1 MEQTGKSK
9 AYAEKGFLE
18 KIKLCLSKKPL
29 PSPTDRKKFDHDFA
43 ISTSFHGVHNI
54 VQNRNKIRKVLWLVV
69 VLGSVSLVIW
79 QIYSRL
85 VNYFTWPTTTS
96 IEVQYVEK
104 MEFPAVTFC
113 NLNRFQ
119 TDAVAKFGVI
129 IFLWHIVSKVLHLQE
144 ITANSTDIREATDFV
159 ASHQNFS
166 IKEFIR
172 NRGFYL
178 NDSTLLDCDFFGKPC
193 SPKDFAHVFTEYG
206 NCFTFNHGETIQTKR
221 KVSVSGRGLRL
232 LFNVNQ
238 INLELLGLSE
248 SDILYLSQGRNPGQ
262 GLCTQNMRKAHHF
275 SQSIGKITSFSNCV
289 LLQMKTYI
297 YFLRQSLTLLC
308 RLEFSD
314 EILAHFNLC
323 LPESLTLSPRLE
335 HNGVISVHCNL
346 CLLGLNHSSSAS
358 QVVGITGAHHHTQLI
373 FIFLVEMECCHVGQ
387 AGLKLLTSG
396 DLPALASQS
405 AGIIEALFSNISSS
419 PLDLTKSGRVSDP
432 KCVASRPTVSK
443 LLSPEPLWFTYVA
456 ATWHSV
462 SGAQD
467 AFTDSPALGFV
478 DAGIIF
484 AIHSPKK
491 VPQFDG
497 LGLLSP
503 VGMHTRVT
511 IRHMKMGFT
520 MLVRLV
526 LNSQPQVIC
535 PPWPPKCLDYRRE
548 PPCPA
553 KKLSLLELQLT

>member
-1 MEQTGKSK
+1 MEQMEKSK
-9 AYAEKGFLE
+9 VYSEKGFLE

-54 VQNRNKIRKVLWLVV
+54 VQNRSKIRKVLWLVV

-119 TDAVAKFGVI
+119 TEAVAKFGVI

-144 ITANSTDIREATDFV
+144 ITANSTDSREATDFV

-166 IKEFIR
+166 IAEFIR
-172 NRGFYL
+172 NKGFYL
-178 NDSTLLDCDFFGKPC
+178 NNSTLLDCDFFGKPC

-221 KVSVSGRGLRL
+221 KVSVSGRGFRL

-238 INLELLGLSE
+238 E
-248 SDILYLSQGRNPGQ
+248 
-262 GLCTQNMRKAHHF
+262 
-275 SQSIGKITSFSNCV
+275 
-289 LLQMKTYI
+289 
-297 YFLRQSLTLLC
+297 
-308 RLEFSD
+308 
-314 EILAHFNLC
+314 
-323 LPESLTLSPRLE
+323 
-335 HNGVISVHCNL
+335 
-346 CLLGLNHSSSAS
+346 
-358 QVVGITGAHHHTQLI
+358 
-373 FIFLVEMECCHVGQ
+373 
-387 AGLKLLTSG
+387 
-396 DLPALASQS
+396 
-405 AGIIEALFSNISSS
+405 
-419 PLDLTKSGRVSDP
+419 
-432 KCVASRPTVSK
+432 
-443 LLSPEPLWFTYVA
+443 
-456 ATWHSV
+456 
-462 SGAQD
+462 

-478 DAGIIF
+478 DAGITF
-484 AIHSPKK
+484 VIHGPKK

-511 IRHMKMGFT
+511 IRQVKVNTPEKLKCNPNIKLQNFSSYSTSGCLKECKAQHIKKQCGCLPFLLPGNGIECDLQKYYSCVSPALDHIEFKELCT
-520 MLVRLV
+520 VGTHNSSCPV
-526 LNSQPQVIC
+526 SCEETEYPATISYSSFPSQKALNYLS
-535 PPWPPKCLDYRRE
+535 
-548 PPCPA
+548 
-553 KKLSLLELQLT
+553 KKLNQSRKYIRENLVKIEINYSDLNYKITQQQKAVSVSELLAELGGQLGLFCGASLITIIEIIEYIVTSFYWICIFFLLKIPDTTQWTPPPQHPGNKNRIEEC